1 MEEKNEKNEKNEKLK
16 SLFENFDEVTP
27 DSLQNLIGES
37 IKVFEGI
44 VSKLNSPDEEERKK
58 ALKQAEELRDT
69 LEKQAQN
76 ALEKAGLDK
85 SAVNKFIN
93 NPDNFSP
100 DEWEAIQSAKK
111 EISSYE
117 EDLSSKGVIDKAKKS
132 SHGHH
137 KKPIKK
143 KPKPKTWIQS

>member
-1 MEEKNEKNEKNEKLK
+1 MEEKSDKTDKLK

-37 IKVFEGI
+37 IKVFEDI

-58 ALKQAEELRDT
+58 ALQQAEELRDT
-69 LEKQAQN
+69 LEKQAQT
-76 ALEKAGLDK
+76 ALDKAGLDK

-100 DEWEAIQSAKK
+100 EEWEAIQGAKK

-117 EDLSSKGVIDKAKKS
+117 DDLTSKGVIDKAKT

-137 KKPIKK
+137 KKPAKK